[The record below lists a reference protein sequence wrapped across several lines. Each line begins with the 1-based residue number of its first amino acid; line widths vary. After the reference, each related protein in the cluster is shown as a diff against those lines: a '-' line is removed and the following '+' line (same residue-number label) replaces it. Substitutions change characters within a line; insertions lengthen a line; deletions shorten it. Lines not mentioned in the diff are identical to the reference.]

1 MGNSEE
7 PINPEVCVGAKVK
20 TSNGEAGIVEFFYS
34 SNIAAVNIKG
44 DMHKINVEE
53 LEVIR

>member
-1 MGNSEE
+1 MADPEE

-20 TSNGEAGIVEFFYS
+20 TNNGEAGIVEFFYS

-44 DMHKINVEE
+44 DINKINVEK